1 VWYRQARHAV
11 GPSNIAAYL
20 SGITAPKRARAFL
33 LTGGRN
39 VELRAQR
46 PPDLPR
52 VHSRLERLG
61 RRLPAEG
68 TYDVVGDQH
77 IASCPPEL
85 GQHQSPELRQPHPFT
100 VEVTGDELGDTN
112 AARATVAK

>member
-1 VWYRQARHAV
+1 M
-11 GPSNIAAYL
+11 
-20 SGITAPKRARAFL
+20 TAPKRSRAFL

-68 TYDVVGDQH
+68 THDVVGDQH
-77 IASCPPEL
+77 VASCLPEL

-100 VEVTGDELGDTN
+100 VKVTRDEPGNTN
-112 AARATVAK
+112 AALATVAK